1 MRYQPNFL
9 ALLASVIQLELGHI
23 DGQESGQKTT
33 INLKWRYETAEISR
47 NPPMDFLQF

>member
-1 MRYQPNFL
+1 MDKK
-9 ALLASVIQLELGHI
+9 V
-23 DGQESGQKTT
+23 DKKTT